1 MAKIA
6 ISAGSKGAKRL
17 SKSVLDAMPLPCA
30 GKRTMVWDPEL
41 KGFGVRISANG
52 VKTYLLR
59 YRMGGRDT
67 PIRTI
72 TIGHHGSPW
81 TLEQARK
88 RAAELLTQVRSGRDL
103 VAERHFEQER
113 APADA
118 DTREKRLFSVM
129 ADVWFKK
136 HVERNSL
143 RSHVDIRGVVDRDLK
158 PLLGYRAIDEISKR
172 DVTEALDKIGERSGA
187 AANKAHKWL
196 RQIFN
201 WLIGRGEIAHSP
213 LEGISRPF
221 PEESRTRVLTLGE
234 VVVLWVALDNI
245 SEPFRSFYRF
255 AILLG
260 QRLRE
265 NANAPWTE
273 FDLEVGDWLIPKART
288 KADRDH
294 LVPMN
299 EQAIELLEDLR
310 PDGAIRAGP
319 VFTTNGKVGISGF
332 SKLKEQV
339 DAEID
344 GLLSQSKDA
353 RALVPNGFSSW
364 VVHDLRRTL
373 ATGCQGL
380 GIDMVHTE
388 AVLNHAL
395 GRKLSGVARVYHLYD
410 YYNEKAEALSKWGD
424 LIEKAVSFFR
434 AGDIESTLA
443 MDPARRSRQRTFR
456 RLKRSRRNIG

>member
-1 MAKIA
+1 MAKNA
-6 ISAGSKGAKRL
+6 NVPEPKGGKRL
-17 SKSVLDAMPLPCA
+17 SKSALDEMPLPDA
-30 GKRTMVWDPEL
+30 GKRTMVWDAEL
-41 KGFGVRISANG
+41 RGFGVRLSANG

-67 PIRTI
+67 PVRTI

-88 RAAELLTQVRSGRDL
+88 RAAELLTQVRSGRDV
-103 VAERHFEQER
+103 VAERHLEQER
-113 APADA
+113 ARADA
-118 DTREKRLFSVM
+118 DIREKRLFSVM

-143 RSHVDIRGVVDRDLK
+143 RSHVDIRGVLDRDLK
-158 PLLGYRAIDEISKR
+158 PSLGHKAIDEISKR

-201 WLIGRGEIAHSP
+201 WLTGRGEIAHSP

-221 PEESRTRVLTLGE
+221 PEDSRTRVLTLGE
-234 VVVLWVALDNI
+234 VVVLWVALDNV

-273 FDLEVGDWLIPKART
+273 FDLELGDWLIPKART

-299 EQAIELLEDLR
+299 EQAIELIEDLW
-310 PDGAIRAGP
+310 PDPARRVGP
-319 VFTTNGKVGISGF
+319 VFTTNHKVGISGF
-332 SKLKEQV
+332 SKLKEAV
-339 DAEID
+339 DTEID
-344 GLLSQSKDA
+344 ALLTRSNDA
-353 RALVPNGFSSW
+353 RALAPNGFPSW

-380 GIDMVHTE
+380 GIDMAHTE
-388 AVLNHAL
+388 AVLNHAV

-410 YYNEKAEALSKWGD
+410 YYDVKAEALSKWGD
-424 LIEKAVSFFR
+424 LIERAVFFFR
-434 AGDIESTLA
+434 AGDVEATLA
-443 MDPARRSRQRTFR
+443 LDPARRSRQRSRR
-456 RLKRSRRNIG
+456 RLKHGRRNVN